1 MAVTKIHAVKATVG
15 KAIDYVMNPDKTDEY
30 ALVDTF
36 ACSREFA
43 KEEFLMALKLSNE
56 RSNSNQAYHIIQS
69 FKPGEATPSLAHD
82 IGIQLADRIL
92 EGRFSYIIATHV
104 DKEHVHNHIL
114 VCAADNLSHSRFNDT
129 RATYY
134 TIRKESDFLCEMN
147 GLSVIK
153 EEKGMGKCYKEWM
166 ESRNGTSWKSNLK
179 KDISSCIKSCVSYD
193 DFIRRMIEK
202 GYQIKGEKIDNSNG
216 KYISFLCQGCERWIS
231 GKPGRDK
238 RGLGAYYSKESI
250 FKRIEERAVTRTE
263 KMTEEVTKPRKK
275 TFLLRFEDEFFKENP
290 GLVKWGNTENLKRMS
305 EAYAEL
311 MRLGYKSLEDA
322 QIAANELRRD
332 VYECGKE
339 IKSIEQEM
347 KAFAA
352 VIKYYDQY
360 WDNKKYYVEYKRSQN
375 PERYAQSRLSEIT
388 LFEEARKIL
397 KNSKIDPERLNIE
410 KFKASYYEMKDEK
423 QSYIERRETDRKNI
437 EKISRILSDL
447 KEFQKKRDIS
457 L

>member
-1 MAVTKIHAVKATVG
+1 
-15 KAIDYVMNPDKTDEY
+15 
-30 ALVDTF
+30 
-36 ACSREFA
+36 
-43 KEEFLMALKLSNE
+43 
-56 RSNSNQAYHIIQS
+56 
-69 FKPGEATPSLAHD
+69 
-82 IGIQLADRIL
+82 
-92 EGRFSYIIATHV
+92 
-104 DKEHVHNHIL
+104 
-114 VCAADNLSHSRFNDT
+114 
-129 RATYY
+129 
-134 TIRKESDFLCEMN
+134 
-147 GLSVIK
+147 
-153 EEKGMGKCYKEWM
+153 
-166 ESRNGTSWKSNLK
+166 
-179 KDISSCIKSCVSYD
+179 
-193 DFIRRMIEK
+193 
-202 GYQIKGEKIDNSNG
+202 
-216 KYISFLCQGCERWIS
+216 
-231 GKPGRDK
+231 
-238 RGLGAYYSKESI
+238 
-250 FKRIEERAVTRTE
+250 
-263 KMTEEVTKPRKK
+263 
-275 TFLLRFEDEFFKENP
+275 
-290 GLVKWGNTENLKRMS
+290 MS